1 MSEFT
6 DILTHA
12 RRLNAATKELTV
24 AELNDVATKLAN
36 IIEQRKDEEAEQQR
50 LLAAKQLEIER
61 IRKQIADAGLNPED
75 FLGTDSG
82 AGKTKSPR
90 KPYKA
95 RAPKPAKYKYTDAEG
110 ESKTWTGQGRT
121 PKPIQEALNAGRSLN
136 DFLI

>member
-24 AELNDVATKLAN
+24 AELNDVAAKLAN
-36 IIEQRKDEEAEQQR
+36 IIEQRKDDEAEQQR
-50 LLAAKQLEIER
+50 QQAAKQLEIER
-61 IRKQIADAGLNPED
+61 IRKQIADAGLNPEEV
-75 FLGTDSG
+75 LGTE
-82 AGKTKSPR
+82 AGVSKGKSKR
-90 KPYKA
+90 KPYKK
-95 RAPKPAKYKYTDAEG
+95 RAPKPAKYKYIDANG